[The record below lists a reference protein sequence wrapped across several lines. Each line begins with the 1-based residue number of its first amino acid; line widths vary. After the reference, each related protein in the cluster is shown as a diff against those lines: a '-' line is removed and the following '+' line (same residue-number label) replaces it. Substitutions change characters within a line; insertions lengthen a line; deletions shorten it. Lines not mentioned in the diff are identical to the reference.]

1 MSMVFPDYSRGWI
14 LGAARA
20 ARELLLDRPFDVVVS
35 SGPPHFAHFAAML
48 ATRGLH
54 VPHVL
59 DMRDPWSVAH
69 ERNAPHQDYFVVEGE
84 RLLLSGLERLMWAR
98 ADKIVTNTQEFTA
111 ALSKARPDLDVVW
124 FPNGIDLG
132 QMPPRDPAAVE
143 RGSLAHVGALYA
155 GRNLTVVLA
164 AMREVLRERPDAA
177 RSLKVHVAGPM
188 DARHRD
194 DMMAQLVA
202 DGLSEFVVIHGVLPR
217 SQALQLLN
225 RSHVALVLAQRQGMM
240 VPAKIYE
247 SVGMGVPTL
256 VITEEESAA
265 FREAQRIGAMTVD
278 GNDVAGMRK
287 ILHDMLDGRIPA
299 RMDPITPISY
309 EDLAVR
315 MDRLLRDVMA
325 GRPNS

>member
-1 MSMVFPDYSRGWI
+1 
-14 LGAARA
+14 
-20 ARELLLDRPFDVVVS
+20 
-35 SGPPHFAHFAAML
+35 
-48 ATRGLH
+48 
-54 VPHVL
+54 
-59 DMRDPWSVAH
+59 
-69 ERNAPHQDYFVVEGE
+69 
-84 RLLLSGLERLMWAR
+84 
-98 ADKIVTNTQEFTA
+98 
-111 ALSKARPDLDVVW
+111 
-124 FPNGIDLG
+124 
-132 QMPPRDPAAVE
+132 
-143 RGSLAHVGALYA
+143 
-155 GRNLTVVLA
+155 
-164 AMREVLRERPDAA
+164 MREVLRERPDAA